1 MKYVFNAF
9 AQDEL
14 YDLTADPWEMT
25 NLADNS
31 AYKEKKRELCARMW
45 ELIKESG
52 DDSLADAEYALL
64 QIAPA
69 GPGKKKMAN
78 GYSVYNKSY

>member
-1 MKYVFNAF
+1 
-9 AQDEL
+9 
-14 YDLTADPWEMT
+14 
-25 NLADNS
+25 
-31 AYKEKKRELCARMW
+31 MW

-64 QIAPA
+64 QIAPEEKK
-69 GPGKKKMAN
+69 KKKMAN